1 MKFQN
6 SKVSLKGGGPL
17 KSIEFDI
24 LRHLCAYL
32 AAKPPSLLTCA
43 FRDGFILGFVNER
56 LAGQFI
62 MVIIILQWRKFEIS
76 VDGREGRKLTYWRHF
91 KINTHLTQIDVLP
104 SFYLAKST

>member
-1 MKFQN
+1 MKFLN

-24 LRHLCAYL
+24 LRHLRAYL

-43 FRDGFILGFVNER
+43 FREGFILGFVNER

-62 MVIIILQWRKFEIS
+62 MVLICNGVNLKFQ
-76 VDGREGRKLTYWRHF
+76 LTGG
-91 KINTHLTQIDVLP
+91 KGEN
-104 SFYLAKST
+104 